1 VPSEYDPMVETN
13 AAFFDMVNQEDWDF
27 NYARETEIFDIDTD
41 ENFFPVVYEYMI
53 PGPMPGVF
61 IKISMALRD
70 EQQKVDFL
78 EFINNLGGFLN
89 EEDEKYG

>member
-1 VPSEYDPMVETN
+1 
-13 AAFFDMVNQEDWDF
+13 
-27 NYARETEIFDIDTD
+27 
-41 ENFFPVVYEYMI
+41 MI

>member
-1 VPSEYDPMVETN
+1 MPSEYDPMVETN

-53 PGPMPGVF
+53 PGPM
-61 IKISMALRD
+61 ALRD